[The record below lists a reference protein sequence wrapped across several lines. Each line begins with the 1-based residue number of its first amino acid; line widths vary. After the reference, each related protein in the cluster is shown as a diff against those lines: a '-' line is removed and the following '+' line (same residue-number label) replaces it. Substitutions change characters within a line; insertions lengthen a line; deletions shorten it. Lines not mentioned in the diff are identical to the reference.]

1 MTRAHPAPDTFSRNV
16 AISLGAH
23 FVVAMLIFFKTAMMP
38 SEPIELRRAIR
49 VDVVGLPQ
57 KMPKTVELAP
67 PAPQPAAPAKPSKP
81 EPPVKELPKKAEV
94 KPEPKGPTVNLD
106 KKKPVDRT
114 KAQNKALDKIKQMS
128 AIDKLKE
135 DLANEKK
142 AAAKAA
148 VIAGNKVSEGNS
160 LTGMERID
168 FERYG
173 DDVRKRIN
181 SNWNIDQWL
190 KEGNF
195 KAQVQILV
203 DSNGTIVKKIMRRS
217 SGNDIFDA
225 QVLQA
230 IDASSPLPVPP
241 DRIRAAVSMGGILMS
256 FPE

>member
-1 MTRAHPAPDTFSRNV
+1 MTRAHAAPDTFSRNV
-16 AISLGAH
+16 GISLGLH
-23 FVVAMLIFFKTAMMP
+23 FAIVILIFFRTAMMP
-38 SEPIELRRAIR
+38 SEPIEIRRAIR

-57 KMPKTVELAP
+57 KMPEMVELPP
-67 PAPQPAAPAKPSKP
+67 PAPQPAAPAKP
-81 EPPVKELPKKAEV
+81 EPPAKELPKKVEV
-94 KPEPKGPTVNLD
+94 KPEPKGPVVNLD
-106 KKKPVDRT
+106 KKKPVDHQ
-114 KAQNKALDKIKQMS
+114 KAQNKAIESLKRMS
-128 AIDKLKE
+128 ALEKIQK

-148 VIAGNKVSEGNS
+148 LIAGNKPSEGNS

-173 DDVRKRIN
+173 DDVRRRIN

-190 KEGNF
+190 REGNF

-203 DSNGTIVKKIMRRS
+203 DNNGVITKKIMRKS

-225 QVLQA
+225 KVLQA
-230 IDASSPLPVPP
+230 IDASSPLPLPP
-241 DRIRAAVSMGGILMS
+241 ERIRAAVSMGGILMS